1 MSITLYVDH
10 FIIPY
15 RYPVYTYS
23 GKIYRTF
30 EIICL
35 IFNII
40 WLDSNL
46 YPYLPMG
53 IFSQAYFVK
62 IDNFVT
68 LAECFGFGSTVQSD
82 LMHYRVTDNMFL
94 QYL

>member
-1 MSITLYVDH
+1 MTVTC
-10 FIIPY
+10 IP
-15 RYPVYTYS
+15 
-23 GKIYRTF
+23 TF
-30 EIICL
+30 PWESFHER
-35 IFNII
+35 IFVN
-40 WLDSNL
+40 
-46 YPYLPMG
+46 
-53 IFSQAYFVK
+53 